1 MEGGAAARVASL
13 LTIHNIFPVLKRK
26 FLLDYSSA
34 GGAALFDQLGGA
46 GAKQWKPGGPWA
58 HRCSCAAGHALSFG
72 DAVNY
77 DRRPLAAVKAELS
90 CHFFADADVPR
101 LTNSLFLA
109 PGTLLVVLGK
119 LRSAFPG

>member
-58 HRCSCAAGHALSFG
+58 IGAHVLPDTPSALATPSTMTG
-72 DAVNY
+72 GLY
-77 DRRPLAAVKAELS
+77 RLSRP
-90 CHFFADADVPR
+90 
-101 LTNSLFLA
+101 N
-109 PGTLLVVLGK
+109 
-119 LRSAFPG
+119 